1 MAMRPFVGYNMG
13 DYWNHW
19 LAMGTRIPN
28 PPKIFHVNWFRTDDE
43 GHFIWPGF
51 GDNMRVLLWIL
62 ARCEGKV
69 EADITPI
76 GYVPKAED
84 ILIEGLE
91 DITIDTIRDLL
102 TVDVESWLAD
112 IDNIKEFYAQVG
124 EAVPNTMY
132 DELAALEARLKA
144 AK

>member
-1 MAMRPFVGYNMG
+1 VGYNMG

-62 ARCEGKV
+62 DRCEGKV
-69 EADITPI
+69 DADITPI

-84 ILIEGLE
+84 IMIEGLE
-91 DITIDTIRDLL
+91 DITLDTIRDLL

-124 EAVPNTMY
+124 SAVPNTMY